1 MAQFQ
6 QFSSDD
12 FTPTKFS
19 TAEQKAAF
27 ANQLLAFIA
36 AGFPEKKFT
45 KALYERLSNCFG
57 FIAHLNRNG
66 FFETFFTCT
75 SDELR
80 FIKALAN
87 APCYGDPAYTLS
99 DVERAIG
106 EVVRSMGWVS
116 VYETRLAQEN
126 ETIERSMLA
135 SLQAKYEGSAT
146 TVVLP
151 PAQSEVIFE
160 SRQPAASAPV
170 LGQQAE
176 VQFSLFG

>member
-1 MAQFQ
+1 MAQPQ
-6 QFSSDD
+6 HFSPDD

-19 TAEQKAAF
+19 TAEQKAVF

-45 KALYERLSNCFG
+45 KAFYERLCNCFQ
-57 FIAHLNRNG
+57 FIAHVNRNG
-66 FFETFFTCT
+66 FVETFFTCT
-75 SDELR
+75 ADKLR

-87 APCYGDPAYTLS
+87 APCYGDPAYTFS

-106 EVVRSMGWVS
+106 EVVRLMGWVS
-116 VYETRLAQEN
+116 VYQTKLAQEN
-126 ETIERSMLA
+126 ETIERTLLA

-146 TVVLP
+146 TALP
-151 PAQSEVIFE
+151 PAPSEAIFE
-160 SRQPAASAPV
+160 RRPAVSAPV
-170 LGQQAE
+170 LWQQAE

>member
-1 MAQFQ
+1 MAQSQ
-6 QFSSDD
+6 HFSPDD

-27 ANQLLAFIA
+27 ANQLIAFIA

-45 KALYERLSNCFG
+45 NAFYERLCNCFG

-75 SDELR
+75 ADKLR
-80 FIKALAN
+80 FIKVLAN
-87 APCYGDPAYTLS
+87 APCYGDPAYTFS

-106 EVVRSMGWVS
+106 EVVRSMGWES
-116 VYETRLAQEN
+116 VFATRMAQEN
-126 ETIERSMLA
+126 ETIERNLLA
-135 SLQAKYEGSAT
+135 SLQTKYEGSAT

-151 PAQSEVIFE
+151 PSPSEVNFE
-160 SRQPAASAPV
+160 SRPAVSAPV